1 MSKEVLDKSKKEER
15 PFVKDGVPMV
25 EKPLTEEEKEK
36 EDIAQ
41 SIEILADAVVNGK
54 IPRLNEENEVSES
67 RNASTNKNS
76 SATLTDTPFY
86 YDKQLNDPRLVIT
99 LHPNAM
105 YIGNNEWK
113 PFPANECF
121 STSVLKPST
130 NFKYRKKPI
139 AIAIANE
146 DFSVNISN
154 SWTDF
159 GRDNP
164 FESMFNSFK
173 PYAPMISKLAQSAEV
188 IQEIRDPNSGGTI
201 SGAMNKAI
209 DFAQKHGEQFAN
221 ILNRQLVVQGTRF
234 SYYSGSSINFGNLS
248 MRFTVFSDW
257 VWDNL
262 TGTVT
267 FKTAQE
273 QLEELYEY
281 TVYKYK
287 PVDGSSVG
295 KMLADLTNS
304 AIGSATEGFIEEIL
318 QWQMPP
324 GGFQA
329 DLKSVDNIQQGTLK
343 LRINSMYTLENLVI
357 TGMNIMFSRV
367 PCKHPLIP
375 GKIVPLYADVSL
387 SMQPATLY
395 SEKALRAFTEGKT
408 MTEVIVDSG
417 MRDITAR
424 KKYETLYEQLSSE
437 Q

>member
-15 PFVKDGVPMV
+15 SFVKDGVPMV
-25 EKPLTEEEKEK
+25 EKNLTEEERKN
-36 EDIAQ
+36 EDIAKGY
-41 SIEILADAVVNGK
+41 EIKEDAIVTGK
-54 IPRLNEENEVSES
+54 VPRLNEENEMNEA

-76 SATLTDTPFY
+76 SVNLTDTPFY

-105 YIGNNEWK
+105 YVGNNEWK
-113 PFPANECF
+113 PFPASECF

-130 NFKYRKKPI
+130 NFRYRKKPI

-146 DFSVNISN
+146 DFSVNVSN

-173 PYAPMISKLAQSAEV
+173 PYAPMISRLAQSAEV

-248 MRFTVFSDW
+248 MRFTIFSDW

-262 TGTVT
+262 AGTVT

-295 KMLADLTNS
+295 KMLADLTDS
-304 AIGSATEGFIEEIL
+304 AKGSATEGFIEEVL
-318 QWQMPP
+318 QWRMPP

-375 GKIVPLYADVSL
+375 GKVIPLYADVSL

-408 MTEVIVDSG
+408 MGEVNMESG
-417 MRDITAR
+417 IRELTAR
-424 KKYETLYEQLSSE
+424 NKYVTLYEQLSSK
-437 Q
+437 